1 MEKQVKEYLQWLIR
15 ETFTLDGIPNK
26 VFEKVHSLFGVEN
39 ENIKYILHALDTLCK
54 KEWVE
59 QIFM

>member
-54 KEWVE
+54 NE
-59 QIFM
+59 